1 MSIIINNAPG
11 LCGPYEIE
19 SKPMTSA
26 FSTLSNS
33 YKQLCYA
40 KQITAD
46 KRDNVGTEDVG
57 TDAVGVCY
65 TFWYSVRGERDEGII
80 KEIHFISREGNNNV

>member
-1 MSIIINNAPG
+1 MSIIINSAPG

-40 KQITAD
+40 KQLVAD
-46 KRDNVGTEDVG
+46 ERNEI
-57 TDAVGVCY
+57 GVCY
-65 TFWYSVRGERDEGII
+65 TFWYSIRGERDEGIL
-80 KEIHFISREGNNNV
+80 KEIQFISREGNNNV